1 MENFVL
7 KLLTSLVISFCLI
20 VSAVAEE
27 VDQDG
32 FVKITAEVYAK
43 PLLNQTPRPT
53 VIVIHGGSGSRGRY
67 EGHPNSWARHINSW
81 GYNAVIV
88 DLFSA
93 RGLNDLGKQGQR
105 LPFSQRADDID
116 EIVKY
121 IKTKPWH
128 SGHIGLVGFSQGG
141 STILEV
147 STRDNSDIK
156 VGVALYPACGY
167 VSPSNN
173 PKFHIEMHLGL
184 DDDLSLPHLCNV
196 WSKEKYSIFKYE
208 GATHA
213 FDIRAPD
220 RIIAGNVMKYNKEAA
235 DISKSR
241 AKNFLDAH
249 LK

>member
-1 MENFVL
+1 MVNSVL
-7 KLLTSLVISFCLI
+7 KLLTSLVVSFCLI

-32 FVKITAEVYAK
+32 FVKITTEVYAK
-43 PLLNQTPRPT
+43 PLLVQSSAPT
-53 VIVIHGGSGSRGRY
+53 VIIIHGGSGSRGQY
-67 EGHPNSWARHINSW
+67 TGHTRTWAGHINSW

-93 RGLNDLGKQGQR
+93 RGLKDLGKQGQR
-105 LPFSQRADDID
+105 LPFSQRANDID

-121 IKTKPWH
+121 IKTKSWH

-156 VGVALYPACGY
+156 AGVALYPACGY

-220 RIIAGNVMKYNKEAA
+220 RVITGNVMKYNKEAA